1 MKILFLLSILLSM
14 LNACSQPNAG
24 MEKENHKAH
33 YQRTNID
40 QNIET
45 ISELTIEQEAAF
57 DALNTLQVST
67 DEMNRLYST
76 IPGIFQSCYP
86 PDTSLTVSQA
96 ELLMAMKQFVS
107 SNCKNL
113 AVDERDE
120 LAATSILAQEEYTV
134 LLCLDNSDH
143 VTHENGAPM
152 TGTWV
157 MPSVLGR
164 RDVIIVW

>member
-1 MKILFLLSILLSM
+1 M
-14 LNACSQPNAG
+14 LNACSQPNAS
-24 MEKENHKAH
+24 MEKENHIAYH
-33 YQRTNID
+33 QPTNIA
-40 QNIET
+40 QNMET
-45 ISELTIEQEAAF
+45 ISELTPEQQSAF

-76 IPGIFQSCYP
+76 FPGSVQSCYP
-86 PDTSLTVSQA
+86 PDTSLIISQA
-96 ELLMAMKQFVS
+96 ELLIAMKQFVT

-134 LLCLDNSDH
+134 LLCLDSSAP
-143 VTHENGAPM
+143 VAYENGAPM

-157 MPSVLGR
+157 LSSVLDR